1 MTKFSF
7 LQKRDFLGK
16 REFWV
21 WALFITAFVGML
33 VAGYLWYEYS
43 QPQAIGCSVTGGCE
57 KVRVSDFS
65 NFLGVSLPIWG
76 LVYYLGLL
84 VLIISKF
91 IPRPRFR
98 FENVVFVLYTFSG
111 FLFSLYLTYL
121 ELFVIHAICQWCMI
135 SAICST
141 LAFFMSLRLSQLEKR
156 T

>member
-1 MTKFSF
+1 MFNFSF
-7 LQKRDFLGK
+7 LRK
-16 REFWV
+16 REFWI
-21 WALFITAFVGML
+21 WALFITAFIGLL

-65 NFLGVSLPIWG
+65 SFLGVGLPIWG
-76 LVYYLGLL
+76 MLYYLGLL
-84 VLIISKF
+84 ALIIFKL
-91 IPRPRFR
+91 IPHPRLR

-121 ELFVIHAICQWCMI
+121 ELFVIHAICQWCVT
-135 SAICST
+135 SAICAT
-141 LAFFMSLRLSQLEKR
+141 GAFLMSMRLVKLDGGLNI